1 MTVYNLVNKALF
13 SLDPETAHDLALKA
27 LRIAWLTRTTHL
39 IAQPTV
45 SNPRTIMGLNFTNP
59 VGLAAGFDKSADH
72 VDAMAALGF
81 GFLEVGTLT
90 PRPQDGNAR
99 PRIFRLTEQQAIIN
113 RMGFNNKGVEYA
125 MRQLEKIR
133 YRGVL
138 GINIG
143 KNADTPLD
151 KAVDDYLLGFRA
163 MWKFASY
170 ITINISSPNTQGLR
184 DLLQKDL
191 LTALLKPLKDE
202 QTRIHIEN
210 QKYVPL
216 VLKISPDMSDEQ
228 IAETAEV
235 MLNEKIDGVIATNTT
250 LSRDSV
256 SFAPQAVQA
265 GGLSGMPLCSR
276 STHVIRL
283 LVKALQHKIPVIG
296 SGGVMNEETA
306 KDKLN
311 AGAELL
317 QVYTGFI
324 YHGPAIIHT
333 LASLT

>member
-1 MTVYNLVNKALF
+1 MTLYNLLNKALF
-13 SLDPETAHDLALKA
+13 SLDPETAHELALKG
-27 LRIAWLTRTTHL
+27 LQLAWRTRTTSL
-39 IAQPTV
+39 IAKPRV
-45 SNPRTIMGLNFTNP
+45 SNPRTVMGLNFLNP
-59 VGLAAGFDKSADH
+59 IGLAAGFDKSAEH
-72 VDAMAALGF
+72 VDALAALGF
-81 GFLEVGTLT
+81 GFIEVGTLT
-90 PRPQDGNAR
+90 PRPQDGNER
-99 PRIFRLTEQQAIIN
+99 PRIFRLTEQNAIIN

-125 MRQLEKIR
+125 MRQLEKMR
-133 YRGVL
+133 YRDVL
-138 GINIG
+138 GINLG

-151 KAVDDYLLGFRA
+151 KAVDDYLMGFRA
-163 MWKFASY
+163 LWKFASY

-191 LTALLKPLKDE
+191 LTALLRPLKEE
-202 QTRIHIEN
+202 QTRIHLEN

-256 SFAPQAVQA
+256 SFAPLASQA

-276 STHVIRL
+276 STHVIQL
-283 LVKALQHKIPVIG
+283 LSKALQHKIPIIG

-324 YHGPAIIHT
+324 YQGPAIIHT
-333 LASLT
+333 LASLS